1 MAVRSQN
8 QSKEF
13 FSTRF
18 EVHIPKLCFGDVA
31 HDFKKIGARTGFA
44 RYNSAL
50 WGKISEQ
57 ALF

>member
-31 HDFKKIGARTGFA
+31 HDFKKKGLGRVLPGIIVVGQQG
-44 RYNSAL
+44 
-50 WGKISEQ
+50 
-57 ALF
+57 